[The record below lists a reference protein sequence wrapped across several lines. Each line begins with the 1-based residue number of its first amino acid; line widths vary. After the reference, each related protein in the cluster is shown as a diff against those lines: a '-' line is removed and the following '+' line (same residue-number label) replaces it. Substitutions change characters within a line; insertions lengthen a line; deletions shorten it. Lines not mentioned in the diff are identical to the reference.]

1 MTQHILLLGAGFSR
15 NWGGWLADEAFE
27 YLLGHPRIDDGLRT
41 LLWRHK
47 GKGGFEAAV
56 DEQQTQT
63 AQETEGDKA
72 LRTSMMGGV
81 VSNTAM
87 LDHAQR
93 LDEAIRGMFADMN
106 KAFATVNF
114 EFQNSIDYSVRS
126 CLVRFDAI
134 FTLNQDVLMEQH
146 YLTSSFVAASRGR
159 WNGWQIPGMEP
170 IPPEGVQ
177 PHEMN
182 WVPMDASEFV
192 LREKCQPYFKLRGS
206 STWIDDRSGREM
218 LIIGGD
224 KPSAIERHPILK
236 WNHEQFRV
244 YLSKPETRLMVIG
257 YSFRDE
263 HINNAI
269 GEAAERGS
277 LRLFIIDPDG
287 VDVLD
292 KDYRKSLFWESSD
305 FRGPLLLR
313 FQNHLIGASRRT
325 LREIF
330 GGDMVEHGKV
340 MRFFA

>member
-1 MTQHILLLGAGFSR
+1 MPHILLTGAGFSR

-27 YLLGHPRIDDGLRT
+27 YLLGHPRIDAGLRI

-47 GKGGFEAAV
+47 WEGGGFEAAV
-56 DEQQTQT
+56 EEQQS
-63 AQETEGDKA
+63 ETGKY
-72 LRTSMMGGV
+72 GG
-81 VSNTAM
+81 TAM

-106 KAFATVNF
+106 KAFSRIESF
-114 EFQNSIDYSVRS
+114 EAHNSPEYQLRS
-126 CLVRFDAI
+126 CLFRFDAI

-159 WNGWQIPGMEP
+159 WNGWQIPGMQQNTNDDMRPHMSHWTPMEP
-170 IPPEGVQ
+170 SKFAVEEN
-177 PHEMN
+177 H
-182 WVPMDASEFV
+182 
-192 LREKCQPYFKLRGS
+192 QPYFKLHGS
-206 STWIDDRSGREM
+206 SNWFDNINGQPM
-218 LIIGGD
+218 LVIGGN
-224 KPSAIERHPILK
+224 KPAAIARHEILK
-236 WNHEQFRV
+236 WNHEQFRA

-257 YSFRDE
+257 YSFGDE

-269 GEAAERGS
+269 GEAADRGT
-277 LRLFIIDPDG
+277 LRLFIIDPLG

-292 KDYRKSLFWESSD
+292 KDRDNLFWKPATAADWEET
-305 FRGPLLLR
+305 RGKLLRR

-340 MRFFA
+340 MRFFD